1 MRKQNFKYFILLLL
15 VSVSFG
21 VSAQSTKNLVRKGNK
36 LFEQQKYQDAE
47 VKYRKALEKKPN
59 YVKGKF
65 NLGDAVYQEK
75 NYKEAA
81 KIFSELGEKAQ
92 TKEQKANSWYNLGN
106 SLMQQKQYDKSI
118 HAFIQALKQNP
129 EDLDAKYNLAYARKM
144 LKKQQQQ
151 KKKQKQNKKDQKK
164 NQDKK
169 KQQKDKKKQ
178 DKNKKNQD
186 KKKQNQDKK
195 DQQKQQPKDQQ
206 GDQKKNGQRKPTQ
219 QISSKDA
226 KRMLDALK
234 NNEKKTLHKL
244 QKQKAKAVR
253 AKANVI
259 NW

>member
-1 MRKQNFKYFILLLL
+1 MRKQSFKYFILLLL
-15 VSVSFG
+15 VSASFG
-21 VSAQSTKNLVRKGNK
+21 VLAQSTKNLIRKGNK

-81 KIFSELGEKAQ
+81 KIFSELGEKTQ

-106 SLMQQKQYDKSI
+106 SLMQQKQYDKSVN
-118 HAFIQALKQNP
+118 AFIQALKQNP
-129 EDLDAKYNLAYARKM
+129 GDQDAKYNLVYARKM
-144 LKKQQQQ
+144 LKQQQK
-151 KKKQKQNKKDQKK
+151 KKKQKQNKK
-164 NQDKK
+164 NQKK
-169 KQQKDKKKQ
+169 KQG
-178 DKNKKNQD
+178 KNKKNQD
-186 KKKQNQDKK
+186 KKKQKQNQNQNKK

-206 GDQKKNGQRKPTQ
+206 GNQKKNGRHKPTQ

-244 QKQKAKAVR
+244 QKQKAKAIR